1 MKFLSSRS
9 GRTERQASK
18 EASNINRIPPAFTR
32 RPSRRQIRR
41 NVDSTP
47 EKTFETDNNR
57 KFETKSISVPQP
69 AFTYVKVLLIKEE
82 KKTLSTDVD
91 VKPENVILNS
101 TNFSYTALTALTDP
115 LAASPQLSTITRFT
129 SSVITR

>member
-1 MKFLSSRS
+1 MNFVLCS

-41 NVDSTP
+41 NIDSVL
-47 EKTFETDNNR
+47 ESKTFETDNNR

-69 AFTYVKVLLIKEE
+69 AYTYVEV
-82 KKTLSTDVD
+82 
-91 VKPENVILNS
+91 
-101 TNFSYTALTALTDP
+101 
-115 LAASPQLSTITRFT
+115 
-129 SSVITR
+129 